1 MSVISGRR
9 AFDALMDRRLPSV
22 ELAPLSMKR
31 RLALIRQ
38 HGDFSLAYS
47 TAVQPALS
55 YFGDCDGYI
64 AFATKMGFV
73 FALGDPVAPAHLRAD
88 YLRRFIAAAGT
99 PIFVQTSAE
108 TARQL
113 AGMGYRINRLGI
125 ETTFDLG
132 RHSFAGKH
140 METVRYSERWLIK
153 QGYAIAETSMDDRSA
168 TELSKAW
175 IASRIV
181 RRREM
186 RFMNRPFAP
195 ELQPGMRRFVLS
207 DRGARPVAL
216 LDFDPM
222 CRNGETI
229 GYTTAF
235 KRKLPDATAHAE
247 IGMTKFAMDRFRQE
261 GREVVTLGLSPLAG
275 IEASGFRESAPLRA
289 ALGRAF
295 RSPSVNR
302 SIFNLQGQA
311 AFKRR
316 FHGNPVP
323 TYLAMNVNSLAGMFA
338 LLRLCKVF

>member
-31 RLALIRQ
+31 RLALVGQ

-55 YFGDCDGYI
+55 YFGDCNGYI

-99 PIFVQTSAE
+99 PIFVQTGPE

-113 AGMGYRINRLGI
+113 SSMGYRVNQLGI

-132 RHSFAGKH
+132 THSFAGKP
-140 METVRYSERWLIK
+140 METVRYSERWLLK
-153 QGYAIAETSMDDRSA
+153 QGYSIAETALDDRA
-168 TELSKAW
+168 AVELSKAW

-186 RFMNRPFAP
+186 RFLNRPFSP
-195 ELQPGMRRFVLS
+195 ELHLGMRRFVLS
-207 DRGARPVAL
+207 DRDGRAVAL
-216 LDFDPM
+216 LDFDPI

-229 GYTTAF
+229 GYSTAF
-235 KRKLPDATAHAE
+235 KRKLPKTTAHAE
-247 IGMTKFAMDRFRQE
+247 IGMTKFAVDRFRQE
-261 GREVVTLGLSPLAG
+261 GRKVVTLGLSPLAG
-275 IEASGFRESAPLRA
+275 IETSGFRESVPLRV

-295 RSPSVNR
+295 ASPSVNR
-302 SIFNLQGQA
+302 MIFNLEGQA

-316 FHGNPVP
+316 FHADPVP
-323 TYLAMNVNSLAGMFA
+323 TYLAMKSNSLAGMFA